1 MIARFSGHG
10 TMGGVFR
17 LWNARFR
24 SVVKTDSHIDVHLE
38 SDDLIQE
45 DDLDDPHSFLLVA
58 DWLATG
64 NMREYLKI
72 SLCPAIFSICIHI
85 LTSILAEVFFWPT
98 GELEECYNLHKM
110 RSEDFERALKV
121 SGLKSKSDITM
132 VSVSMN
138 GMIRV
143 KNEQIFCT

>member
-17 LWNARFR
+17 LWNANFR

-38 SDDLIQE
+38 SDDLIQD

-72 SLCPAIFSICIHI
+72 S
-85 LTSILAEVFFWPT
+85 
-98 GELEECYNLHKM
+98 
-110 RSEDFERALKV
+110 
-121 SGLKSKSDITM
+121 
-132 VSVSMN
+132 
-138 GMIRV
+138 
-143 KNEQIFCT
+143 